1 MPNGTHLLDA
11 GFPSFTG
18 QESTAEKLDRIQN
31 YLFQLL
37 EELRYLLR
45 NLSTENFNSAGLDG
59 LITEIGNAVSVE
71 VERGDLMTSLLA
83 DIEGIRTG
91 VRDAEGNI
99 TALTQ
104 TASSLETAVSGKIG
118 ASEAGTM
125 IWQGLNA
132 ISLSAVAGT
141 NKSTITISAGG
152 VVVDSVDAKFD
163 HITADGIAANSE
175 IVSPVIKSADGHFE
189 LSTGEAFGL
198 DGLILTHADTFGHRT
213 QLLRIFYDEFG
224 RVDVRGLQEPIM
236 DYNANGTYHTLSLN
250 APMIRIAHRLKI
262 GSDSC
267 GTQTPTAAGLQGE
280 EGQLYFQIVS

>member
-18 QESTAEKLDRIQN
+18 RESTGEKLERIQN

-37 EELRYLLR
+37 EELRYLLH
-45 NLSTENFNSAGLDG
+45 NLETENFNSAGLEE
-59 LITEIGNAVSVE
+59 LVTEIGNSVSVKF
-71 VERGDLMTSLLA
+71 ERGEFMTSLLA
-83 DIEGIRTG
+83 DVDGIRTS

-99 TALTQ
+99 TTLTQ
-104 TASSLETAVSGKIG
+104 TASSLETAVNGKIG

-132 ISLSAVAGT
+132 ISLSAAAGT

-152 VVVDSVDAKFD
+152 VVVDSVDARFD

-189 LSTGEAFGL
+189 LSTGEAFGQ
-198 DGLILTHADTFGHRT
+198 DGLILTHVDTFGAQT
-213 QLLRIFYDEFG
+213 QLLRIFYDTYG
-224 RVDVRGLQEPIM
+224 RVEVRGLQEPVL
-236 DYNANGTYHTLSLN
+236 DYDANGTYHTLSLN
-250 APMIRIAHRLKI
+250 APMVSITHRLKL
-262 GSDSC
+262 GSSSF
-267 GTQTPTAAGLQGE
+267 GTQTPTAAGIQGE